1 MKPFD
6 ESASSRPPSRV
17 AESPQEVGIVG
28 VRRRAPS
35 AVDPERATPGAPARG
50 RIDHG
55 DRPGP
60 GRDQPTGD
68 DVAELTRSD
77 PEPIIDRCAVRGHPI
92 VIRPRREEQETARC
106 TLRAPAETPRS
117 GKCLALV
124 PAEAPLDLTEIM
136 DLGLELDDEQRAG
149 LGVEG
154 EDIDPASRTV
164 AADFDLAGGRPVA
177 RSQAT
182 YGVCGHPRVCPFAL
196 SRPIADVRRLDP
208 NDEASAK
215 IVLGAT
221 DSMPR

>member
-1 MKPFD
+1 LH
-6 ESASSRPPSRV
+6 ASGASRDAAQRQMP
-17 AESPQEVGIVG
+17 
-28 VRRRAPS
+28 RAC
-35 AVDPERATPGAPARG
+35 TGRG
-50 RIDHG
+50 
-55 DRPGP
+55 
-60 GRDQPTGD
+60 
-68 DVAELTRSD
+68 S
-77 PEPIIDRCAVRGHPI
+77 
-92 VIRPRREEQETARC
+92 
-106 TLRAPAETPRS
+106 S
-117 GKCLALV
+117 
-124 PAEAPLDLTEIM
+124 DLTEIM

-164 AADFDLAGGRPVA
+164 AADFDLAGGRRVA

-182 YGVCGHPRVCPFAL
+182 YGVCGHPRVCRFAL